1 MAWLKNNWRLVI
13 THVGAMLPMVTIVR
27 DWFIGDLTANPIQ
40 AAILR
45 TGKPALVLLVL
56 LLACTPLNTFFGWNW
71 VMPLRKWLGI
81 YSSFYTGVHFVVFA
95 GLDYRFDLSLL
106 NEAIFS
112 KRYAL
117 AGFIAGIFLIPLTLT
132 STEGW
137 SRRLG
142 KRWNQLHKL
151 VYAAAVL
158 SGLHYI
164 WLVKSDLREPLLYC
178 VIILLLLIIRIPT
191 VSRSIIHVRHLLV
204 RIIDALLTG
213 PG

>member
-1 MAWLKNNWRLVI
+1 MAWLKKNWRLVI

-27 DWFIGDLTANPIQ
+27 DWFMGDLTANPIQ

-56 LLACTPLNTFFGWNW
+56 LLAFTPLNTFFGWNW

-81 YSSFYTGVHFVVFA
+81 YSAFYTGAHFLVFA

-112 KRYAL
+112 KRYAI

-137 SRRLG
+137 KRRLG

-164 WLVKSDLREPLLYC
+164 WLVKSDLREPLLYSA
-178 VIILLLLIIRIPT
+178 IILLLLMIRIPKIG
-191 VSRSIIHVRHLLV
+191 RSITHVRHLLV
-204 RIIDALLTG
+204 RIVDTYLTG
-213 PG
+213 LG

>member
-27 DWFIGDLTANPIQ
+27 DWFMGDLTANPIQ

-81 YSSFYTGVHFVVFA
+81 YSSFYTGVHFLVFA

-137 SRRLG
+137 RRRLG

-178 VIILLLLIIRIPT
+178 VIILLLLIIR
-191 VSRSIIHVRHLLV
+191 VLSL
-204 RIIDALLTG
+204 
-213 PG
+213 